1 MSSRFPSDHE
11 PDQQTNKDLTSAAAA
26 RFDAQE
32 IIGISE
38 DDLVDYDTAEEFL
51 LHFSRTGK
59 LPFVAKLLSL
69 REAKEI
75 PLNIDCK
82 GKCAVVIISPLKKYN
97 TTTSF
102 AGESKANFGW
112 TPLHLAAYFGHKDV
126 AHLLLNHGADL
137 DIQNEEGDTPL
148 HKAAYTGR
156 DEIVVLLVGHNANVF
171 LVNGDGLRPF
181 EVAKSEAIRQILLTA
196 EKADIKRREGRFLSA
211 ARAGDLNTLKRLLE
225 DATSPVDINC
235 VDQSGN
241 SALHCAS
248 YRGKHEAVVFLLKN
262 GIDTTIKN
270 RRDQLAANVASTVSL
285 KQLIQEVH
293 LSVMTPAMIASM
305 KSRAVARFEGPLLK
319 KGRFFGWKLIW
330 AVLERG
336 VFSFFSN
343 RADAT
348 TGVRR
353 KGYRYLES
361 AITERV
367 SSGPTAEGAASEMQ
381 MFMIIFGD
389 RSRALFSLPKSAQ
402 TELDCQKWLNA
413 IQDHIYFGTNFMK
426 QVSVDCVVQVFSQH
440 TLPNTT
446 LLTLQ
451 GTRITDS
458 DDEDETANQL
468 LPLSSVHDMII
479 TASAHQKIL
488 EKHIA
493 GLQHLLDDES
503 LFSGKSNGCS
513 LLQQTGN

>member
-196 EKADIKRREGRFLSA
+196 EKADIMRREGRFLSA

-367 SSGPTAEGAASEMQ
+367 SSGPSAAEGSEMQ

-426 QVSVDCVVQVFSQH
+426 QVSGCDCVKCRYFPN
-440 TLPNTT
+440 TLP
-446 LLTLQ
+446 
-451 GTRITDS
+451 
-458 DDEDETANQL
+458 
-468 LPLSSVHDMII
+468 SS
-479 TASAHQKIL
+479 
-488 EKHIA
+488 IA
-493 GLQHLLDDES
+493 GHPNHRL
-503 LFSGKSNGCS
+503 
-513 LLQQTGN
+513 